1 MRHMF
6 TLSPKR
12 LGRALLAPAAIGLAG
27 LACLWVGT
35 AAIEQHND
43 SARFARADLLQTAI
57 DLSHVG
63 AVDSVAVATLLAWQR
78 AAEKRGS
85 RRDFGRLPPTLHSLA
100 ELYGVAALL
109 QAPAAASPA

>member
-1 MRHMF
+1 MF
-6 TLSPKR
+6 KPPSSLTVHNAKTVLQA
-12 LGRALLAPAAIGLAG
+12 GYRAI
-27 LACLWVGT
+27 
-35 AAIEQHND
+35 
-43 SARFARADLLQTAI
+43 ADGQTAI
-57 DLSHVG
+57 DLSHVV

-85 RRDFGRLPPTLHSLA
+85 RLDFGRLPPTLHSLA